1 MPRQHENDPR
11 MTNSPEFHQI
21 TLMVGGLK
29 QAVETMTDMWKAQ
42 EQTATAG
49 RKALHD
55 KFELFSQQTGISI
68 ASLNLRLDRLTDTM
82 QKIEPAV
89 KKYEDE
95 KLREEGAK
103 KLGGRLVGAMV
114 AISGGI
120 GWGLHEL
127 IGYIRH

>member
-1 MPRQHENDPR
+1 MS
-11 MTNSPEFHQI
+11 NSPEFHQI

-29 QAVETMTDMWKAQ
+29 QAVETMTEMWKSQ
-42 EQTATAG
+42 EQTASAG

-55 KFELFSQQTGISI
+55 KFEMFSQQTGIAI

-95 KLREEGAK
+95 KLRQEGAK
-103 KLGGRLVGAMV
+103 GLGKLLIGGMGMV
-114 AISGGI
+114 AGAI
-120 GWGLHEL
+120 GWGLHEF
-127 IGYIRH
+127 IGYLKH